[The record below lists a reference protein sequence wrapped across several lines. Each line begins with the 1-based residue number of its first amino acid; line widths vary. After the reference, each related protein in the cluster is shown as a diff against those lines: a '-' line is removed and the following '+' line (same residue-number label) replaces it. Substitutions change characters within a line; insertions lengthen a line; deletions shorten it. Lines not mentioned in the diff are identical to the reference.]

1 VLSCQEPGYR
11 SRRHNDDDV
20 VISRVTLPRDDY
32 LSGGNHQFSRG
43 TTISGWSRFSRERRV
58 SAERQRGRERDGEM
72 ESACVSALNPLQTA
86 CPLERVWLASSNTCI
101 DLLTTVVERI
111 SPVLAA
117 DNSISCMR
125 SRVCILYCIHQF
137 PAIVCSSE
145 SMLCI
150 DSRRAFDHTADA
162 EIEYGMSA
170 PCSHKALNACRN
182 AKIPPCEFRGAAM
195 PTIPPSTGTWT
206 PIYSREILARSYP
219 SCSNARCN

>member
-1 VLSCQEPGYR
+1 
-11 SRRHNDDDV
+11 
-20 VISRVTLPRDDY
+20 
-32 LSGGNHQFSRG
+32 
-43 TTISGWSRFSRERRV
+43 
-58 SAERQRGRERDGEM
+58 M

-182 AKIPPCEFRGAAM
+182 AKIPPFGKSSHAAILPVATHGAIERLHDDHRQEHFAAHG
-195 PTIPPSTGTWT
+195 SL
-206 PIYSREILARSYP
+206 LARIASISAAAASRRRKKKLMGERCARP
-219 SCSNARCN
+219 SSSASGLSICFCRSHRDRALTSHIFLSSKDDPG